1 MLGKLPADQ
10 NDGRKRSNRQHAQ
23 LLHRTYLL
31 ATTKPEPARTQNN
44 QKRQPTMNKNRSH
57 ETKPI
62 KTKAVSRQARQPTET
77 QIRNDANPDRPEI
90 QTAEGRTEVC
100 KTRGLCRTKHLRR
113 IKPWLW
119 KFNILCAAVADE
131 RESCCI
137 NRAAHAAFLF
147 VAGGVA
153 ETYKVDVKEQ
163 SCLIPNIICKPRQ

>member
-1 MLGKLPADQ
+1 MLGMWILLRRRKLLENAADSHTSGARCVRQ
-10 NDGRKRSNRQHAQ
+10 TARRPKRWRKRSNRQHAQ

-44 QKRQPTMNKNRSH
+44 QKRQPTTNKNRSH

-113 IKPWLW
+113 MKGWLQ
-119 KFNILCAAVADE
+119 KLKIVCAAVADE
-131 RESCCI
+131 RES
-137 NRAAHAAFLF
+137 R
-147 VAGGVA
+147 
-153 ETYKVDVKEQ
+153 
-163 SCLIPNIICKPRQ
+163 